1 MIDIILMTKQV
12 SAEFVV
18 RGWIRQLSWYGAVSD
33 ALLPQGL
40 RSPQLPLFIN

>member
-12 SAEFVV
+12 LEFVV